1 MNQRTRGLFLV
12 TSCILL
18 LTGCITTIACGR
30 REVSVGGK
38 VSNRVTSEP
47 VADAKL
53 LFSLK
58 YGTRVRI
65 EDVEY
70 ATSDEGGN
78 ITFDGWVNWSERYGL
93 GGQLMRSLES
103 SKGGPGIFSVKVA
116 APGFEPH
123 VVEYSTEV
131 AFASHS
137 SPFRIDLGEV
147 LLEPIKNGNRTTP

>member
-12 TSCILL
+12 TCCILL

-30 REVSVGGK
+30 REVSVDGK

-47 VADAKL
+47 VKDAQL

-65 EDVEY
+65 EDAAY
-70 ATSDEGGN
+70 ASSGEGGK
-78 ITFDGWVNWSERYGL
+78 IEFDGSVNWSERYGL
-93 GGQLMRSLES
+93 GGQLMRRLEH
-103 SKGGPGIFSVKVA
+103 SKGEPGVFSVKVA
-116 APGFEPH
+116 APGFEPF

-131 AFASHS
+131 AFASQS
-137 SPFRIDLGEV
+137 SPFRIDLGDV
-147 LLEPIKNGNRTTP
+147 MLEPLKDGEKTTP